1 MSMQRRPR
9 LLAVSSGGGHWAQMM
24 RIRRAFDEADVTYVT
39 VEPGYRADVG
49 DAPLHIVPDA
59 NKDRP
64 LRAVQ
69 LAGAIARIVLRERP
83 DVVFSTGAAPG
94 CLTVILGRLL
104 GARTIW
110 LDSIANAERISLS
123 GRLVRPFA
131 SVWLTQWEHLA
142 RGTRPEYAGQ
152 VF

>member
-1 MSMQRRPR
+1 
-9 LLAVSSGGGHWAQMM
+9 
-24 RIRRAFDEADVTYVT
+24 
-39 VEPGYRADVG
+39 
-49 DAPLHIVPDA
+49 
-59 NKDRP
+59 
-64 LRAVQ
+64 
-69 LAGAIARIVLRERP
+69 
-83 DVVFSTGAAPG
+83 
-94 CLTVILGRLL
+94 VILGRLL

>member
-1 MSMQRRPR
+1 MTNHRRPR
-9 LLAVSSGGGHWAQMM
+9 VLAVSSGGGHWAQLM
-24 RIRRAFDEADVTYVT
+24 RVRRALDRADVSYVT
-39 VEPGYRADVG
+39 VDPGYRAEVG
-49 DAPLHIVPDA
+49 DAPFHVVPDA

-64 LRAVQ
+64 LRAIQ
-69 LAGAIARIVLRERP
+69 LAGAIARILLRERP
-83 DVVFSTGAAPG
+83 DIVLSTGAAPG
-94 CLTVILGRLL
+94 CLAVILGRLL

>member
-1 MSMQRRPR
+1 MTQQRPR
-9 LLAVSSGGGHWAQMM
+9 VLAVSSGGGHWAQLM
-24 RIRRAFDEADVTYVT
+24 RIRGALDGAQVAYVT
-39 VEPGYRADVG
+39 VDSGYRADVG
-49 DAPLHIVPDA
+49 GAPFHVVPDA

-64 LRAVQ
+64 LRALH
-69 LAGAIARIVLRERP
+69 LAFEIARILLRERP
-83 DVVFSTGAAPG
+83 DVVLSTGAAPG
-94 CLTVILGRLL
+94 CLAVILGRLL